1 MPEEPL
7 RCEITEVPAAQGKPT
22 TRVLCHGRLVAGN
35 TEPLRA
41 AVQPL
46 INRGG
51 PVVIDCAGLQYVD
64 SMGLGALVALK
75 VSSVHKG
82 FGTLEFVNL
91 SPRIKELL
99 RITKLTEYL
108 GRPDTINYGGEG

>member
-1 MPEEPL
+1 MQEPEVEPFH
-7 RCEITEVPAAQGKPT
+7 CEVMESPSGTSKSVVQ
-22 TRVLCHGRLVAGN
+22 VYCYGRLVAGS

-41 AVQPL
+41 TVQPF

-51 PVVIDCAGLQYVD
+51 STVIDLSDVLFMD
-64 SMGLGALVALK
+64 SMGLGALVAPK

-91 SPRIKELL
+91 SPRVKELL
-99 RITKLTEYL
+99 RLTKLSEYL
-108 GRPDTINYGGEG
+108 S